1 MKIFVTGGAG
11 FIGSA
16 FVRYVL
22 KLTSDSIINFDK
34 LSYAGNLSSLEAV
47 KDLKKYSFIH
57 GDICNYDQLKAAI
70 FSSNLIAYHFAVE
83 TVGRSIENP
92 ESFIQNNIYG
102 TFNLLIFQRII

>member
-34 LSYAGNLSSLEAV
+34 LSYAGNLSSLEPV

-70 FSSNLIAYHFAVE
+70 FSSKPDCIIHFAAE
-83 TVGRSIENP
+83 THVDRSI
-92 ESFIQNNIYG
+92 
-102 TFNLLIFQRII
+102 